1 MMLKKIGLVAAVAAA
16 GMVLFGGMASA
27 TSYPSTGSVGGH
39 HSVGDNGLEGQVGLV
54 NLNNLDMLH
63 NTNVVPGL
71 CDNDVNVLGVQVPV
85 RHVADGLNVPILS
98 PGGNLADGGATSC
111 ASGAINDGGTHQAN

>member
-27 TSYPSTGSVGGH
+27 TSYPSTGSGESH

-54 NLNNLDMLH
+54 NLNNLDAAH
-63 NTNVVPGL
+63 NVNVPVGL
-71 CDNDVNVLGVQVPV
+71 CDNDINVLGVQVPV
-85 RHVADGLNVPILS
+85 RHVADGLNVPVLS
-98 PGGNLADGGATSC
+98 PGENVADGGATSC
-111 ASGAINDGGTHQAN
+111 ATGAINDGGTHQAN

>member
-27 TSYPSTGSVGGH
+27 TTWTPQGGH

-54 NLNNLDMLH
+54 NLNNLDALH
-63 NTNVVPGL
+63 NVNVVPGI
-71 CDNDVNVLGVQVPV
+71 CDNDINVLGVQVPV
-85 RHVADGLNVPILS
+85 RHVADGLNVPVLS

-111 ASGAINDGGTHQAN
+111 AAGAINDGGTAQAN